1 MSGDINERF
10 TRFLHVVELHEIRP
24 MSLHSEI
31 KGPMPPV
38 GNELRLEWRQSFAN
52 DDPIA
57 PTSET
62 RVFRPKYEFVVR
74 FQDAVIFLQ
83 ISIFVIS
90 FKVIDQA
97 AYDEFWADEELR
109 KIFMEKQIQK
119 TMWPLFRQHIH
130 DGMSRLGM
138 SPVTLPWLL

>member
-1 MSGDINERF
+1 
-10 TRFLHVVELHEIRP
+10 
-24 MSLHSEI
+24 
-31 KGPMPPV
+31 MPPV

-74 FQDAVIFLQ
+74 FQDVVIFLH

-119 TMWPLFRQHIH
+119 IMWPLFRQHIH